1 MFSCEKEI
9 HFAQRQL
16 EDLSIKHVFTCDE
29 LFIFFSRCILVVLF
43 FFTESAQK
51 TCDWNER
58 EKIGFL

>member
-9 HFAQRQL
+9 QFALRQL
-16 EDLSIKHVFTCDE
+16 EDLSIKYVFTCDE
-29 LFIFFSRCILVVLF
+29 LFILFSRCILIVLF

-51 TCDWNER
+51 TWNER